1 MASKTEVPK
10 KQRHLWNPM
19 VDFLGLGGLSVFLI
33 IGALIAFPP
42 THEWFAPFSN
52 SITSQQG
59 TSVARPVNMLSAF
72 MFFTIIINHPHFM
85 ASYRLLYR
93 SADQIRKYRWS
104 SIGVPI
110 ILAILSIVVLLSG
123 ATDRTLL
130 EGDSSVGARL
140 LEAMNIGVMVYLG
153 WHYNMQAWGIIC
165 TYLFLGNLRLSTRE
179 KWMIKSGLVV
189 LVGMHALLWIAA
201 SPMMVTY
208 KAIEI
213 ACVSITPFV
222 PFIVFPFFIAGGLGF
237 YRLSIRTGI
246 RIPLNALVP
255 WLAVYVWYYGV
266 LNYHDIVGISIVV
279 QLAHALQ
286 YLVVTTRVEANVG
299 EKKHGRNGLVFT
311 VAVYIVLLSLGYVVF
326 ELPGIIGMQTELTT
340 VYTSGLTM
348 LVISINLHHFFVDGV
363 IWKIS
368 NPDVRKDLF
377 SHLEAR

>member
-1 MASKTEVPK
+1 MASKTERSIT
-10 KQRHLWNPM
+10 QRHLWNPI

-33 IGALIAFPP
+33 VGALVAFPP
-42 THEWFAPFSN
+42 THEWFEPFSN

-59 TSVARPVNMLSAF
+59 TAVSRPVNMLSAF
-72 MFFTIIINHPHFM
+72 MFFTIVINHPHFM

-93 SADQIRKYRWS
+93 SREQILTYRWS
-104 SIGVPI
+104 AIGVPI
-110 ILAILSIVVLLSG
+110 ILTLLSIAVLLSG

-130 EGDSSVGARL
+130 EGDRSLGARL
-140 LEAMNIGVMVYLG
+140 LEAMNVVVMVYLG
-153 WHYNMQAWGIIC
+153 WHYNLQAWGIIC
-165 TYLFLGNLRLSTRE
+165 TYLFLGNLRLDSKE
-179 KWMIKSGLVV
+179 KWMIKSGLLV

-201 SPMMVTY
+201 SPLMVTY
-208 KAIEI
+208 KSVEA

-237 YRLSIRTGI
+237 YRLAIRTGK

-266 LNYHDIVGISIVV
+266 LSYHDIVGVSIVV

-311 VAVYIVLLSLGYVVF
+311 MTVYLFLLALGYLVF

-340 VYTSGLTM
+340 VYKSGLIL
-348 LVISINLHHFFVDGV
+348 LVISINLHHFFIDGAV
-363 IWKIS
+363 WKIS
-368 NPDVRKDLF
+368 NPEVRKDLF
-377 SHLEAR
+377 AHLEAR

>member
-1 MASKTEVPK
+1 MASKTERSIT
-10 KQRHLWNPM
+10 QRHLWNPI

-33 IGALIAFPP
+33 VGALIAFPP
-42 THEWFAPFSN
+42 THEWFEPFSN

-59 TSVARPVNMLSAF
+59 TAVSRPVNMLSAF
-72 MFFTIIINHPHFM
+72 MFFTIVINHPHFM

-93 SADQIRKYRWS
+93 SREQIRTYRWS
-104 SIGVPI
+104 AIGVPI
-110 ILAILSIVVLLSG
+110 ILTLLSIAVLLSG

-130 EGDSSVGARL
+130 EGDRSLGARL
-140 LEAMNIGVMVYLG
+140 LEAMNVVVMVYLG

-165 TYLFLGNLRLSTRE
+165 TYLFLGNLRLNSKE
-179 KWMIKSGLVV
+179 KWMIKSGLLV

-201 SPMMVTY
+201 SPLMVTY
-208 KAIEI
+208 KSVEA

-237 YRLSIRTGI
+237 YRLAIRTEK

-266 LNYHDIVGISIVV
+266 LSYHDIVGVSIVV

-311 VAVYIVLLSLGYVVF
+311 MTVYLFLLALGYLVF

-340 VYTSGLTM
+340 VYKSGLIL
-348 LVISINLHHFFVDGV
+348 LVISINLHHFFIDGAV
-363 IWKIS
+363 WKIS
-368 NPDVRKDLF
+368 NPEVRKDLF
-377 SHLEAR
+377 AHLEAR